1 MAKNYKKWLIECGLH
16 WGKID
21 GQRLNTTQLSL
32 VENWEAECTH
42 PTKNSWFLIMN
53 IMIPC
58 IPSRENTQVWVPR
71 GRSRLASL
79 IMTLNDSSGDF
90 IFLVSI
96 TLGSER
102 FEFLVSTCL
111 AGDTRVLGDYE
122 LWLLPEHFELLCPGT
137 RQEEGHCLV
146 RDHRASGG
154 GWAAFYTTEAG
165 TNVCGMQASHLGA
178 SEYSIAQLWL

>member
-1 MAKNYKKWLIECGLH
+1 MWPSLGQNRWAATKYYSAFTSRKLRGWVYSSHKKL
-16 WGKID
+16 
-21 GQRLNTTQLSL
+21 
-32 VENWEAECTH
+32 
-42 PTKNSWFLIMN
+42 
-53 IMIPC
+53 MIPY
-58 IPSRENTQVWVPR
+58 IPSRENTQVWLPR

-79 IMTLNDSSGDF
+79 IMTLNDSSRDF
-90 IFLVSI
+90 IFLISI

-102 FEFLVSTCL
+102 FEFLVSTYL

-165 TNVCGMQASHLGA
+165 MNVCGIKASHLGA